1 MRIITRQMPGSMPS
15 RRRSSFHGPSTC
27 VSRTSVTTQPHTSE
41 SAVASPAPVAS
52 MWKPAT
58 KVRSS
63 TMFTTQVDAT
73 MIDGERVSP
82 TERCT
87 AEPVL

>member
-1 MRIITRQMPGSMPS
+1 MARQMPGSMPS
-15 RRRSSFHGPSTC
+15 LRTSRRHGPSTC
-27 VSRTSVTTQPHTSE
+27 MSRTIVTTQPHTSE
-41 SAVASPAPVAS
+41 SAVASPAPIAS
-52 MWKPAT
+52 MWRPAT
-58 KVRSS
+58 NTRSS

-73 MIDGERVSP
+73 MIEGERVSP